1 MVVFNFRLKS
11 KAAAA
16 AAAAFVAV
24 LTAVICAFCAANV
37 QTTVEAAPTIN
48 DGNFAEERAVGE
60 YLDSLGYTDR
70 ALVSCD
76 SVKIPREFD
85 GVYGDY
91 NALQEKNG
99 FDLSKYKGKT
109 VRRYTYSLGGTN
121 SEFAVVLEHSVDTEP
136 HRKIAARRFQVY
148 IRCSLFKRFVDES
161 VN

>member
-11 KAAAA
+11 KAVAA

-24 LTAVICAFCAANV
+24 LTAVICAFCAANA

-99 FDLSKYKGKT
+99 FDLGKYKGKT
-109 VRRYTYSLGGTN
+109 VRRYTYSL
-121 SEFAVVLEHSVDTEP
+121 
-136 HRKIAARRFQVY
+136 
-148 IRCSLFKRFVDES
+148 
-161 VN
+161 

>member
-11 KAAAA
+11 KAVAA

-24 LTAVICAFCAANV
+24 LTAVICAFCAANA

-70 ALVSCD
+70 TLVSCD

-99 FDLSKYKGKT
+99 FDLG
-109 VRRYTYSLGGTN
+109 RR
-121 SEFAVVLEHSVDTEP
+121 
-136 HRKIAARRFQVY
+136 AA
-148 IRCSLFKRFVDES
+148 
-161 VN
+161 

>member
-1 MVVFNFRLKS
+1 MVVFKFRLKS
-11 KAAAA
+11 KAVAA

-76 SVKIPREFD
+76 RVKIPREFD
-85 GVYGDY
+85 DVYGD
-91 NALQEKNG
+91 
-99 FDLSKYKGKT
+99 
-109 VRRYTYSLGGTN
+109 
-121 SEFAVVLEHSVDTEP
+121 
-136 HRKIAARRFQVY
+136 
-148 IRCSLFKRFVDES
+148 
-161 VN
+161 